1 MTKIIIFAGLLFY
14 IGIASFIIYL
24 IYKNINSDN
33 ALTQTGILISTII
46 PILMSAT
53 IFLKPKYFSNEYIY
67 GINFDKNTNSFKTLG
82 YEYSLLSDKELTHY
96 KEDDYNNV
104 IDLIEKEIIY
114 LLSDNFHFWDI
125 DLKTYKVKDSIKGFP
140 SREQFSK
147 KSKIEGYTYKEEE
160 INQLFKHN
168 KLISEY
174 SHKTLFDNNIVLGMP
189 IKFQVPPNT
198 RISTNQDE
206 YTREIIFNDTQ
217 FGILKITI
225 EPSSFFDGK
234 HSIFIKLNVTANK
247 WNVLSEDFKSY
258 ENWYQNIDKVLE
270 KYNIREK
277 K

>member
-1 MTKIIIFAGLLFY
+1 MTKFLIFAGLIFY

-24 IYKNINSDN
+24 IYKNINSEN

-46 PILMSAT
+46 PILISVT
-53 IFLKPKYFSNEYIY
+53 IFLKPKYFSNEYVY
-67 GINFDKNTNSFKTLG
+67 GITFDENTNSFAPLG
-82 YEYSLLSDKELTHY
+82 YEYTLLSPRELAY
-96 KEDDYNNV
+96 YNEPNYNN
-104 IDLIEKEIIY
+104 ILDLIEKEIIY
-114 LLSDNFHFWDI
+114 LLSDNFNFWDI
-125 DLKTYKVKDSIKGFP
+125 DLKTYKVKDSIKGFASIDKFP
-140 SREQFSK
+140 K

-160 INQLFKHN
+160 INRLFKHN
-168 KLISEY
+168 KLFSEY
-174 SHKTLFDNNIVLGMP
+174 SHKTLLDNSIVLVKT

-198 RISTNQDE
+198 RISVNQDE

-234 HSIFIKLNVTANK
+234 HSIFIKLNVTADK

-270 KYNIREK
+270 KYNIVEK